1 MSRINIGTS
10 AQNDTSMSGVECISI
25 RTTPEKADVDLLK
38 MLMMIAV
45 KVSGGEQSQVCERTK
60 AALCSLGLI
69 AKCNDQMFSQ
79 VVMML
84 CTTSTAFM
92 PDHDFANSE
101 FGSEMP
107 KELQEMRDKIK
118 ESILE
123 ARKRKA
129 EQDIKNNQAQ

>member
-10 AQNDTSMSGVECISI
+10 EEKATSGVECISI

-38 MLMMIAV
+38 MLTMIAI
-45 KVSGGEQSQVCERTK
+45 KVTGGEESKVCERVK

-69 AKCNDQMFSQ
+69 AKSDDETFSSI
-79 VVMML
+79 VMML

-92 PDHDFANSE
+92 PDHDFASSE
-101 FGSEMP
+101 FGSDMP
-107 KELQEMRDKIK
+107 KELQEVRDKIK
-118 ESILE
+118 ETVLE

-129 EQDIKNNQAQ
+129 EKDLKNNQAQ